1 MGCAV
6 DASTMPSGALDT
18 PGRGVVS
25 FGRIVGRDTMKAKT
39 NTCKFRWNMFVGGLI
54 AVLLGYVLLAVGNVT
69 FSPLLL
75 VAGYC
80 VLIPLAFL

>member
-1 MGCAV
+1 MK
-6 DASTMPSGALDT
+6 TTSGT
-18 PGRGVVS
+18 RG
-25 FGRIVGRDTMKAKT
+25 
-39 NTCKFRWNMFVGGLI
+39 FRWNIFVGGLI
-54 AVLLGYVLLAVGNVT
+54 AVLLGYVLLALGNTT